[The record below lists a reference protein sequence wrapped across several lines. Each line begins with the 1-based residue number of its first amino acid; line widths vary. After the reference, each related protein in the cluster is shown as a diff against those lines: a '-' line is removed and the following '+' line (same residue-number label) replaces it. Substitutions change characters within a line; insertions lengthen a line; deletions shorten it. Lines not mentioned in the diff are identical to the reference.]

1 MREDGVRYDRGI
13 HSNLARG
20 LFLASF
26 ILSGVAFVVQR
37 NWWLVGADAFWIIG
51 VVVSWRRA
59 TMNKPR

>member
-37 NWWLVGADAFWIIG
+37 NWWLVGRTPSGLLAW
-51 VVVSWRRA
+51 S
-59 TMNKPR
+59 